1 MFLHP
6 TKKIYWDRG
15 DMGCRGEGKCRILRQ
30 MYSLQL
36 PLVAP
41 IVQAPLGVCDGPRLA
56 AAVSR
61 AGGLGTLTLCAP
73 TVEATRVR
81 LARLRALTH
90 RPVLLAF
97 TAEWEKEQVLELC
110 LEQGFRHF
118 QIFWWNGPRLIRRIH
133 AGGGTA
139 LWQVGTDGQVD
150 EALNHGADGVILQG
164 TDAGGPVRSPHTL
177 DDFIPRVRTK
187 VGPAFPL
194 VAGGGLATRGDVQ
207 AALTLGA
214 DAALLGTR
222 FLLTEEAQ
230 APREHKLRLLRAQSH
245 QLELDTRL
253 VGQWPCSPRRRL
265 VAATLPDTASLYAG
279 KGLSRIQDLPTAAEV
294 VHRLSA
300 GL

>member
-1 MFLHP
+1 MSS
-6 TKKIYWDRG
+6 
-15 DMGCRGEGKCRILRQ
+15 LR
-30 MYSLQL
+30 L

-61 AGGLGTLTLCAP
+61 AGGLGTLTFCAP
-73 TVEATRVR
+73 SVEVTRVR
-81 LARLRALTH
+81 LARLRTLTH

-118 QIFWWNGPRLIRRIH
+118 QVFWWNGPRLIRRIH
-133 AGGGTA
+133 AGGGVA
-139 LWQVGTDGQVD
+139 LWQVGTDGQVE
-150 EALNHGADGVILQG
+150 EALHHGADGLVLQG
-164 TDAGGPVRSPHTL
+164 TEAGGQVRSPHTL
-177 DDFIPRVRTK
+177 DDFIPRVRTS

-194 VAGGGLATRGDVQ
+194 VAGGGLATRSDVQ
-207 AALTLGA
+207 AALARGA

-222 FLLTEEAQ
+222 FLLTEEAL
-230 APREHKLRLLRAQSH
+230 APRVHKYRLLRAQSH

-265 VAATLPDTASLYAG
+265 PTATLPDTPSLYAG
-279 KGLSRIQDLPTAAEV
+279 EGLSRMHELPTAAAV
-294 VHRLSA
+294 VRRLSA